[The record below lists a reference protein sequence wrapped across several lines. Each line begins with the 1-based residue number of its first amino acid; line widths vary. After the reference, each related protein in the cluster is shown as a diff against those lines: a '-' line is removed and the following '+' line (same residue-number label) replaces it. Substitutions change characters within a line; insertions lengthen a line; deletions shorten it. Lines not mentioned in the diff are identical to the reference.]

1 MGEIDRRH
9 LISTLPLAAAM
20 VGAPSW
26 ATPTDKNA
34 IAGATAAD
42 RTRKPEDIMT
52 AKTYSA
58 AHTALLIVDP
68 YNDFMSEGGKLYNAI
83 KETADASGMFA
94 NLRKLIPAVRATG
107 IQVFIVPHHR
117 SDAHGHD
124 YDGWQHVNMFQE
136 QNKPIKAFEVGSWGG
151 EFNPEFGPQ
160 KGDVIIKEHWA
171 QSGFANTDLD
181 MQLKQHGIQKIIFV
195 GLIAN
200 SCIESTARFGME
212 LGYHV
217 TLVMDGTAAFS
228 PEGMKAAATN
238 APMFAHAIVKTNELL
253 QQLAA

>member
-1 MGEIDRRH
+1 MPKPM
-9 LISTLPLAAAM
+9 TA
-20 VGAPSW
+20 APSW
-26 ATPTDKNA
+26 PSNMRSLGT
-34 IAGATAAD
+34 GAD
-42 RTRKPEDIMT
+42 RNPKPEDIMT
-52 AKTYSA
+52 AKTYA
-58 AHTALLIVDP
+58 PDRTALLIVDP

-94 NLRKLIPAVRATG
+94 NLRKLIPAVRAAG

-117 SDAHGHD
+117 ADAHGHD

-136 QNKPIKAFEVGSWGG
+136 QNKPLKAFEVGTWGG
-151 EFNPEFGPQ
+151 QFNTEFGPQ
-160 KGDVIIKEHWA
+160 QGDVIVKEHWA

-181 MQLKQHGIQKIIFV
+181 LQLKQHGIQKLIFV

-228 PEGMKAAATN
+228 VEGMKAAATN
-238 APMFAHAIVKTNELL
+238 APMFAHAMLNTKELL
-253 QQLAA
+253 EQLAA